1 MTLKY
6 QGKYRVPTARALWH
20 DYNGGLYFITI
31 CTANKISCFGRVA
44 DGIMQLNPL
53 GQYLQHIIEEASV
66 HHPYAAIP
74 MYVIMPNHVHL
85 IIYIRVQD
93 DTEFMGNNE
102 ANNGRDVA
110 CRVLT
115 STDRM
120 ANDRMRYMAENR
132 GLLSVTVGNIKSA
145 LKRYATKSDIEF
157 AWQSRFHDHIIRNEK
172 ECNYIA
178 DYIEQNPMKWNDDTL
193 YNVE

>member
-6 QGKYRVPTARALWH
+6 QGKYRVPTARASWH

-31 CTANKISCFGRVA
+31 CTANKISYFGRVA

-53 GQYLQHIIEEASV
+53 GKYLQHIIEETPV

-85 IIYIRVQD
+85 IIYIRAQD

-110 CRVLT
+110 CRVFT

>member
-6 QGKYRVPTARALWH
+6 HGRYRVPTARASWH

-31 CTANKISCFGRVA
+31 CTANKVSYFGRIA

-53 GQYLQHIIEEASV
+53 GQYLQHIIEEAPV
-66 HHPYAAIP
+66 HHLYASIP

-85 IIYIRVQD
+85 IIYIRACD
-93 DTEFMGNNE
+93 ETECVDENTTGHH
-102 ANNGRDVA
+102 RDAA
-110 CRVLT
+110 CHV
-115 STDRM
+115 STDTDRVV
-120 ANDRMRYMAENR
+120 DERMRHIAENR
-132 GLLSVTVGNIKSA
+132 GLLSVTVGSIKSA
-145 LKRYATKSDIEF
+145 LKHYATKSDIEF
-157 AWQSRFHDHIIRNEK
+157 AWQSRFHDHIIRSEK

-178 DYIEQNPMKWNDDTL
+178 DYIEQNPMKWNADTL

>member
-1 MTLKY
+1 MPLKY

-31 CTANKISCFGRVA
+31 CTANKISYFGRVA
-44 DGIMQLNPL
+44 EGVMQLNPL
-53 GQYLQHIIEEASV
+53 GQSLQHIIEETPV
-66 HHPYAAIP
+66 HHPYASIP

-85 IIYIRVQD
+85 IIYIRAQD
-93 DTEFMGNNE
+93 DTELMGENE
-102 ANNGRDVA
+102 TNNGKDVA
-110 CRVLT
+110 CRVST
-115 STDRM
+115 SADRM
-120 ANDRMRYMAENR
+120 ANDRMRHMAENR

-145 LKRYATKSDIEF
+145 LKRYATKADIEF

-178 DYIEQNPMKWNDDTL
+178 DYIEQNPMKWSVDTL
-193 YNVE
+193 YCVD